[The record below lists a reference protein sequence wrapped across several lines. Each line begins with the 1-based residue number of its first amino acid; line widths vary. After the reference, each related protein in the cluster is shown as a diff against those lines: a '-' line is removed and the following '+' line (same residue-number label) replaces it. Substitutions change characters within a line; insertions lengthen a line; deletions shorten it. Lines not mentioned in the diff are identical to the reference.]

1 MNKRTYH
8 IAHVLP
14 WSSVAGTEHATLRI
28 AQSVGRAHFNS
39 VFFYLEDAPAV
50 GEFFDSAGFE
60 VVSYRPIEP
69 SYRRPKSFL
78 RAALG
83 LGREFRRRNISLVHC
98 ADLSAG
104 YHTALAGRLAR
115 VPVLCHV
122 RNRNV
127 ELSRRDCSFLRPVT
141 KFVFVSRDTWEHF
154 ACQVPERRGIVIYDG
169 IDVIKGK
176 GEEADQEV
184 RREFA
189 IGGAIKVIGMVAR
202 VSPQKDY
209 TTLARAAARVVS
221 VRQDVLFLIVGDYS
235 SVEVH
240 RNHYEKV
247 RQALAENK
255 VESYFLFTGFRE
267 DVSRLIGTM
276 DLFVLSTHYEGLPL
290 VLLEAMAQGKPV
302 VATDVDGIPELVIDG
317 QTGLLNTHED
327 DAQLAEHLLAL
338 LQNEERARAIGEAG
352 RQFVQTAFTREQFA
366 GNMANLYRSMLGLRP
381 GANDGM

>member
-1 MNKRTYH
+1 MHPHPYH
-8 IAHVLP
+8 IAHIMP

-28 AQSVGRAHFNS
+28 AQAVDGAHFNS

-50 GEFFDSAGFE
+50 GEFFNSAGFK
-60 VVSYRPIEP
+60 VVSYQPIEP
-69 SYRRPKSFL
+69 SYRHPKPFL
-78 RAALG
+78 RDALR

-98 ADLSAG
+98 ADLTAG

-115 VPVLCHV
+115 IPVLCHV
-122 RNRNV
+122 RNRNA

-141 KFVFVSRDTWEHF
+141 KFVFVSRDTWKHF
-154 ACQVPERRGIVIYDG
+154 ACQVPARRGVVVYDG
-169 IDVIKGK
+169 IDVVKGN
-176 GEEADQEV
+176 GAEADQEV
-184 RREFA
+184 RRELA
-189 IGGAIKVIGMVAR
+189 IGGATKVIGMVAR

-209 TTLARAAARVVS
+209 MTLARAAARVVS

-240 RNHYEKV
+240 RQHYEKV
-247 RQALAENK
+247 RQALAENQ
-255 VESYFLFTGFRE
+255 VESYFMFTGFRE
-267 DVSRLIGTM
+267 DVARLIGTM
-276 DLFVLSTHYEGLPL
+276 NLFVLSTHYEGLPL

-317 QTGLLNTHED
+317 QTGLLHAHDD

-338 LQNEERARAIGEAG
+338 LQNEERARLIGEAG

-366 GNMANLYRSMLGLRP
+366 GNMTNLYRSLLGSKP
-381 GANDGM
+381 GTGDRM